1 MSLDLRGEQMDR
13 TELRQGPSEA
23 GLHWA
28 SWETKTSGGLQV
40 QSVTGHSAPTAFTQ
54 PLTMGRTGTES
65 PDVSQFLGRCKW
77 PFSVPLSLALRVSEP
92 SLAHV
97 CLFLAS

>member
-1 MSLDLRGEQMDR
+1 MSLELRGEGMDR
-13 TELRQGPSEA
+13 TELRKGPSEA

-28 SWETKTSGGLQV
+28 SWETKTSGGLQ
-40 QSVTGHSAPTAFTQ
+40 VTGHSAPTAFTQ

-65 PDVSQFLGRCKW
+65 PDVSRFLGRCTW
-77 PFSVPLSLALRVSEP
+77 PFSLPLSLALRVSEQ

>member
-1 MSLDLRGEQMDR
+1 MDR

-28 SWETKTSGGLQV
+28 FWETKTSDGLQV
-40 QSVTGHSAPTAFTQ
+40 QSVTGHSAPTASTQ

-65 PDVSQFLGRCKW
+65 PDISRFLGRCKW
-77 PFSVPLSLALRVSEP
+77 PFSFPLSLALRVSEP
-92 SLAHV
+92 SRAAMSV
-97 CLFLAS
+97 FFSPPNRQET